1 MPASKL
7 KNMDAKGLLRLRAQL
22 ETELE
27 HRRAEIETQL
37 VRLDQVT
44 SLPSGRGQESRLKG
58 RKVPPKYRSPSG
70 ETWSGRG
77 ARPRWL
83 VAALKGGNRLEK
95 FLIDKPTRQKTKMKK
110 RSKAVRR
117 VSRRRGKVARRGS
130 KARAKARGRSSK
142 RRLVARASGALRTTT
157 RNQGTI
163 PASATPIA
171 QLTNAPLDGSPV
183 EM

>member
-1 MPASKL
+1 MPTSKL

-44 SLPSGRGQESRLKG
+44 SLPSGRRQRSRLKG

-83 VAALKGGNRLEK
+83 VAVLKGGNRLEE
-95 FLIDKPTRQKTKMKK
+95 FLIDKPARQKTKMKK
-110 RSKAVRR
+110 RNKAVRR
-117 VSRRRGKVARRGS
+117 VSRRRRKVARRGS
-130 KARAKARGRSSK
+130 KARAKASSK
-142 RRLVARASGALRTTT
+142 RRLAARASGALRTTT
-157 RNQGTI
+157 RNQRII

>member
-1 MPASKL
+1 MPTSKL

-44 SLPSGRGQESRLKG
+44 SLPSGRKQRSRLKG

-83 VAALKGGNRLEK
+83 VAVLKGGNRLEE
-95 FLIDKPTRQKTKMKK
+95 FLIDKPARQKTKMKK

-117 VSRRRGKVARRGS
+117 VSRRRRKVARRGS
-130 KARAKARGRSSK
+130 KARAKASSK
-142 RRLVARASGALRTTT
+142 RRLAARASGALRTTT
-157 RNQGTI
+157 RNQRII